1 MKNPWFDIPLADY
14 EGHMSSP
21 DVGQA
26 SMIADILERTL
37 HECSPASIAILG
49 CAGGNGFERV
59 NPEVTARVVGI
70 DINPEYIAI
79 TRERFQNRLPGL
91 ELLVADLQTDDVCL
105 EPVELVFAALL
116 FEYVEPDVILRTI
129 HRLLKSNGRLVTVVQ
144 LPKADGPAV
153 TPSPFTSLQSL
164 SSCLRLVPPDLLRQQ
179 AAAQS
184 LSLATSEQVV
194 LQSGKSFQVQTF
206 QATPWNSMNPSEL
219 VSRAAT
225 SLDIDQCRP

>member
-144 LPKADGPAV
+144 
-153 TPSPFTSLQSL
+153 SL